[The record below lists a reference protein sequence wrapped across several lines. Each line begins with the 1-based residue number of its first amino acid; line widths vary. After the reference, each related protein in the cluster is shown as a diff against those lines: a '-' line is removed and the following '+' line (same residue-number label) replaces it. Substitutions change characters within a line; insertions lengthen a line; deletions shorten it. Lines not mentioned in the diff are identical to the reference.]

1 MTRERDLVIAY
12 ILWLTLGIIGA
23 HKLYLRRPRMALLYL
38 FTAGLCLIGWI
49 IDLFTMA
56 RQVDDCNDR
65 IYEEDEGPTFME
77 EHLEDR
83 IDELEDQVEELRHQ
97 LRNQ

>member
-1 MTRERDLVIAY
+1 MRERNLIVAY

-23 HKLYLRRPRMALLYL
+23 HKLYLRRPFMALLYL
-38 FTAGLCLIGWI
+38 CTAGLFVIGWI

-56 RQVDDCNDR
+56 AQVDDCNDR
-65 IYEEDEGPTFME
+65 IYDEEGGPTFME

-83 IDELEDQVEELRHQ
+83 IDELEDQVDELRHK
-97 LRNQ
+97 LRDQ

>member
-1 MTRERDLVIAY
+1 MVRERNLTTAY
-12 ILWLTLGIIGA
+12 SLWQTLGLIGA
-23 HKLYLRRPRMALLYL
+23 NKLYQSRPLLALMYL
-38 FTAGLCLIGWI
+38 FTLGLFFIGWVV
-49 IDLFTMA
+49 DLFTMA
-56 RQVDDCNDR
+56 EQVDDCNDR
-65 IYEEDEGPTFME
+65 IYENEDSTLME

>member
-1 MTRERDLVIAY
+1 MRERNLIVAY

-23 HKLYLRRPRMALLYL
+23 HKLYLRRPFMALLYL
-38 FTAGLCLIGWI
+38 CTAGLFVIGWI

-56 RQVDDCNDR
+56 AQVDDCNDR
-65 IYEEDEGPTFME
+65 IYDEEGGPTFME

>member
-1 MTRERDLVIAY
+1 MVRERNLTAAY
-12 ILWLTLGIIGA
+12 ILWLTLGLIGA
-23 HKLYLRRPRMALLYL
+23 HKLYLRRPLMALLYL
-38 FTAGLCLIGWI
+38 FTLGLFLIGWVV
-49 IDLFTMA
+49 DLFTMA
-56 RQVDDCNDR
+56 EQVDDCNDR
-65 IYEEDEGPTFME
+65 IYENEDSTLME

>member
-1 MTRERDLVIAY
+1 MVRERNLTTAY
-12 ILWLTLGIIGA
+12 ILWLTLGLIGA
-23 HKLYLRRPRMALLYL
+23 HKLYLRRPLMALLYL
-38 FTAGLCLIGWI
+38 FTLGLFLIGWVV
-49 IDLFTMA
+49 DLFTMA
-56 RQVDDCNDR
+56 EQVDDCNDR
-65 IYEEDEGPTFME
+65 IYENEDSTLME

>member
-1 MTRERDLVIAY
+1 MPRERNLVLAY
-12 ILWLTLGIIGA
+12 ILWLTLGLIGA
-23 HKLYLRRPRMALLYL
+23 HKLYLRRPFMALLYL
-38 FTAGLCLIGWI
+38 CTAGLLVIGWI

-56 RQVDDCNDR
+56 RHVDDCNDL
-65 IYEEDEGPTFME
+65 IYEEDEGPSFME

>member
-1 MTRERDLVIAY
+1 MTRERNLVVAY

-23 HKLYLRRPRMALLYL
+23 HKLYLRRPFMALLYL
-38 FTAGLCLIGWI
+38 CTAGLFVIGWI

-56 RQVDDCNDR
+56 AQVDDCNDR
-65 IYEEDEGPTFME
+65 IYDEEGGPTFME

-83 IDELEDQVEELRHQ
+83 IDELEDQVDELKHQ